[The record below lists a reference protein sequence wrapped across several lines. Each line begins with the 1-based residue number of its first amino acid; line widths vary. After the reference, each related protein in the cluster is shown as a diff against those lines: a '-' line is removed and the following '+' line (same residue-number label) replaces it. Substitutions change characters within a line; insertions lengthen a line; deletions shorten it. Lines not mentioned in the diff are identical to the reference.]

1 MNNLSI
7 GEKSV
12 GLNKSISELNYG
24 KYIELIGSPY
34 PNIFNY
40 KAL

>member
-24 KYIELIGSPY
+24 KYIELIGSP
-34 PNIFNY
+34 
-40 KAL
+40 